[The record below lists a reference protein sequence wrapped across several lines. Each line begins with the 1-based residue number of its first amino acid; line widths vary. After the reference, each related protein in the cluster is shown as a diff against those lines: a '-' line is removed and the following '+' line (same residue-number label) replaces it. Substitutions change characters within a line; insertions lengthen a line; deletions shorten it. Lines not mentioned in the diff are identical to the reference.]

1 MRYEV
6 REYKSIRIYFK
17 ISYYLFLEKLYF
29 YLRHFLKAKDEHSI
43 HSPFIFA
50 LYCEVI
56 CSKANY
62 YAFNEI
68 EKLRE
73 NLENNQ
79 QKITFEDL
87 GAGANNFKEKTKTT
101 SISKITR
108 NSAKNSQLAQVLFR
122 LVNYFQPKNLLDL
135 GTSLGITT
143 AYFAKTNSKTKITTF
158 EGSKEIAEVAKQN
171 FDNLKINNISII
183 TGNLNQTFSKYL
195 KEKISTENNENNSL
209 DFVFFD
215 ANHQYLPTINYFET
229 CLPYAH
235 ENTVFIFDD
244 IYWSQGMKNAW
255 ETIKNHPKT
264 RQTIDLY
271 WFGIVFFRENQAK
284 ENFILKI

>member
-1 MRYEV
+1 M
-6 REYKSIRIYFK
+6 
-17 ISYYLFLEKLYF
+17 EKLYF
-29 YLRHFLKAKDEHSI
+29 YLRHIIKAKDEHSI

-56 CSKANY
+56 LSKAHY
-62 YAFNEI
+62 YAFDEI

-73 NLENNQ
+73 TLQNNQ

-87 GAGANNFKEKTKTT
+87 GAGANNLNNKNKFKTT
-101 SISKITR
+101 SISKIAH
-108 NSAKNSQLAQVLFR
+108 NSAKSPRLAQLLFR

-143 AYFAKTNSKTKITTF
+143 AYFAKANPKIKIASFEGDENITKI
-158 EGSKEIAEVAKQN
+158 AKQN
-171 FDNLKINNISII
+171 FQNLNIHNVTI
-183 TGNLNQTFSKYL
+183 TIGNLNETLSNYL
-195 KEKISTENNENNSL
+195 KTHFSTEKSDNNNSL

-215 ANHQYLPTINYFET
+215 ANHQYLPTINYFEA
-229 CLPYAH
+229 CLPYVH

-244 IYWSQGMKNAW
+244 IYWSKGMANAW
-255 ETIKNHPKT
+255 KIIKNHPKI

-284 ENFILKI
+284 EDFILKI

>member
-1 MRYEV
+1 M
-6 REYKSIRIYFK
+6 
-17 ISYYLFLEKLYF
+17 EKLYF
-29 YLRHFLKAKDEHSI
+29 YLRHIIKAKDEHSI

-56 CSKANY
+56 TSKAHY
-62 YAFNEI
+62 YAFDEI

-73 NLENNQ
+73 KLQNNQ

-87 GAGANNFKEKTKTT
+87 GAGANNFNNNNKNKFKTT
-101 SISKITR
+101 SIGKIAN
-108 NSAKNSQLAQVLFR
+108 NSAKSPRLAQLLFR

-143 AYFAKTNSKTKITTF
+143 AYFAKTNAKIKITTF
-158 EGSKEIAEVAKQN
+158 EGSKEISEIAKQN
-171 FDNLKINNISII
+171 FQGLNINNISII
-183 TGNLNQTFSKYL
+183 TGNLNKTLSTYL
-195 KEKISTENNENNSL
+195 KENFSTEKSDNNSL

-229 CLPYAH
+229 CLPYVH

-244 IYWSQGMKNAW
+244 IYWSQGMANAW
-255 ETIKNHPKT
+255 KIIKKHPKT
-264 RQTIDLY
+264 QQTIDLY

>member
-1 MRYEV
+1 M
-6 REYKSIRIYFK
+6 
-17 ISYYLFLEKLYF
+17 EKLYF
-29 YLRHFLKAKDEHSI
+29 YLRHIIKAKDEHSI

-56 CSKANY
+56 LSKAHY
-62 YAFNEI
+62 YAFDEI

-73 NLENNQ
+73 TLQNNQ

-87 GAGANNFKEKTKTT
+87 GAGANNFNNNNKNKFKTT
-101 SISKITR
+101 SISKIAH
-108 NSAKNSQLAQVLFR
+108 NSAKSPRLAQLLFR

-143 AYFAKTNSKTKITTF
+143 AYFAKTNPKTKITTF
-158 EGSKEIAEVAKQN
+158 EGSKEISEIAKQN
-171 FDNLKINNISII
+171 FQKLNINNVTI
-183 TGNLNQTFSKYL
+183 TIGNLNETLSNYL
-195 KEKISTENNENNSL
+195 KKHFSTEKLEKNINNNSL

-215 ANHQYLPTINYFET
+215 ANHQYLPTISYFET
-229 CLPYAH
+229 CLPYVH

-244 IYWSQGMKNAW
+244 IYWSQGMANAW
-255 ETIKNHPKT
+255 ETIKKHPKT
-264 RQTIDLY
+264 QQTIDLY

-284 ENFILKI
+284 EDFILKI